1 MYCPRTE
8 CLMRKRYGGDAQQK
22 LHFTHV
28 LPSGKTCSGRSNVT
42 SFKHFPPPPAPLD
55 KPRNKFAVGK
65 LGQAAKSLS
74 SFMHNK
80 CSLHKHTSLSPS
92 TGKASYGSKMPVV
105 SAVSVFAVTVKSQF
119 CSCFLIENRI
129 FLYPKWRTAAG
140 NGYEVWKITGSFFS
154 PRLFPTMCC

>member
-1 MYCPRTE
+1 
-8 CLMRKRYGGDAQQK
+8 MRYEEVAQTK
-22 LHFTHV
+22 L
-28 LPSGKTCSGRSNVT
+28 
-42 SFKHFPPPPAPLD
+42 
-55 KPRNKFAVGK
+55 RNKFAVGK

-119 CSCFLIENRI
+119 CSCFLIEKRI

-154 PRLFPTMCC
+154 PRLFPTMCCWQTSFRNLVQISVPCHSDVTNALYIGFIFCNFSKTTFFGTSS